1 MEDKI
6 IATYCLCDDLCKA
19 IHAPGDPQQKMT
31 DAEVM
36 TTALVAAFYFRG
48 NLESARIMLK
58 TYGYMPTMLSKS
70 RFSRRLHE
78 LKDTLMELFHFL
90 AQIWKAL
97 NKDALYIIDSFPI
110 AVCDNYRIPRAQ
122 LYQGELFR
130 GSIPS
135 KKRYFYGLKVHL
147 MITKDGQPV
156 EYFVTHGALSDVEGL
171 KYFAFDLPEGSIVYG
186 DKAYND
192 YKIEDLLHEA
202 EHITLLPLR
211 KKNSKRALP
220 MYVSFVQH
228 YYRKKIE
235 TAVSLMEQTW
245 PKSIHAVTS
254 QGFELKVILFVVA
267 YSLNC
272 LFTIL

>member
-19 IHAPGDPQQKMT
+19 LHAPGDSQQQMT

-58 TYGYMPTMLSKS
+58 TYGYIPFMLSKS
-70 RFSRRLHE
+70 RFCRRLHA
-78 LKDTLMELFHFL
+78 LKDTVLEMFRLL

-97 NKDALYIIDSFPI
+97 NKDAVYVLDSFPI

-122 LYQGELFR
+122 RYQGHLFR
-130 GSIPS
+130 GSIPR
-135 KKRYFYGLKVHL
+135 KKRYFYGLKAHL
-147 MITKDGQPV
+147 MVTKEGQPV
-156 EYFVTHGALSDVEGL
+156 ECCVTHGALRDVEGL
-171 KYFAFDLPEGSIVYG
+171 KYFAFDLPAGSVVYG

-192 YKIEDLLHEA
+192 YKIEDVLRDA
-202 EHITLLPLR
+202 EHITLLPIR
-211 KKNSKRALP
+211 KKNSKRAVPL
-220 MYVSFVQH
+220 YVSFVQH

-235 TAVSLMEQTW
+235 TAVSLIEQTL

-272 LFTIL
+272 LFTIS